1 MINKITLN
9 KLYIA
14 STLLLCILTYL
25 LNYCTTIYG
34 CALVFTIIAIAVNAT
49 TVLYGRFKGLIG
61 LSFAAII
68 SFALLWKL
76 PYYIDGSL
84 VNGLVIA
91 SFSSLIVSLY
101 FSSSALTRFYS
112 RFGFVI
118 TNALS
123 LGIAAIIDG
132 FIMGLFFVI
141 NNNFSYARIMDTFNR
156 ELSYKMFYG
165 ILASFLIFT
174 IIKILQKGAAI
185 TEYKRRTLTQK
196 KVV

>member
-1 MINKITLN
+1 MIDKIITN

-25 LNYCTTIYG
+25 LNYCTSIYG
-34 CALVFTIIAIAVNAT
+34 CALVFTIIAITVNAT

>member
-14 STLLLCILTYL
+14 SPLLLCILTYL
-25 LNYCTTIYG
+25 LNYCTAIYG
-34 CALVFTIIAIAVNAT
+34 CALVFTIIVITVNAT

-61 LSFAAII
+61 LSFVAII

-112 RFGFVI
+112 RFGFAI